1 MSAAG
6 LVGLAF
12 NLFLGATL
20 WTVLG
25 IGVEKIMI
33 MFNSQ
38 ISIFPTFQDV
48 ANGLNIM
55 QIIWSAIMVVIF
67 LGLLINYLMN
77 EANPMPGEQ

>member
-55 QIIWSAIMVVIF
+55 QIVWSAIMVVIF

>member
-6 LVGLAF
+6 IVGLAF

-25 IGVEKIMI
+25 IGVEKIMV